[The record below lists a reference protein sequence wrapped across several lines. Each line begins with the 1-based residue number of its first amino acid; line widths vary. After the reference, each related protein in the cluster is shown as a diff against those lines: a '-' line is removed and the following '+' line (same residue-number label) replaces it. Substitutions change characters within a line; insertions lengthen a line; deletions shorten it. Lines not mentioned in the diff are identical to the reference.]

1 MAYRLALSV
10 HLSKIHIVFHMYL
23 VRKVVLDS
31 SQVLSQMAIEIRED
45 LIYEVKPVKVTDLRE
60 KHL

>member
-1 MAYRLALSV
+1 
-10 HLSKIHIVFHMYL
+10 MYL
-23 VRKVVLDS
+23 VKKVVLDS

-45 LIYEVKPVKVTDLRE
+45 LIYEVKPVKVTNLRE